1 MHFHKHLTMRNE
13 RCIIIDK
20 GTTFHSIAISHLVY
34 VKADGN
40 YSDFF
45 MRDAKTQFSLT
56 MQLGEV
62 EDIINKTRGV
72 TNFARVGRSLIVN
85 LDYVRSIDLSKDKF
99 VLSDNLHFRE
109 ELDAS
114 HIALTSL
121 KAAVEDR
128 VKKTRRNEDE

>member
-34 VKADGN
+34 AQASGN
-40 YSDFF
+40 YTDFK
-45 MRDAKTQFSLT
+45 MRDSKNDFTLT
-56 MQLGEV
+56 MQLGEM
-62 EDIINKTRGV
+62 EDIIDKTRGV

-109 ELDAS
+109 ELGAS